1 MKILA
6 IDTSNKPLTVAVIDD
21 NMLLAT
27 ETITTHQKHAEFLLP
42 VIEDLVSK
50 ASLKPTDID
59 RIVVATGPGSY
70 TGVRMATTVAKTLAM
85 TLNIELVAISSLLT
99 LALTAGKVTGLINP
113 IFDARN
119 DNMYT
124 GLYKW
129 DADNLV
135 EVLPDRHTNIHEWH
149 EQLAQFNESIRV
161 VTSSDTFDKPLM
173 DIGANVSVNNH
184 FEAVPSATLLGRY
197 GAHLDPVT
205 DVDAL
210 VPRYLR
216 LTKAEADWRQDHPNE
231 DESNYVEKN

>member
-6 IDTSNKPLTVAVIDD
+6 IDTSNKPLTVAVLD
-21 NMLLAT
+21 NNELLAT

-42 VIEDLVSK
+42 VIEDLVNK
-50 ASLKPTDID
+50 ASLKPVDID

-85 TLNIELVAISSLLT
+85 TLNIELVPVSSLLNI
-99 LALTAGKVTGLINP
+99 ALTVGKVDGFINP

-129 DADNLV
+129 DGENLA
-135 EVLPDRHTNIHEWH
+135 EVLPDRHTNIQEWGKQIA
-149 EQLAQFNESIRV
+149 QLNDPVTVVANTDSFDEELTNNDADTSIV
-161 VTSSDTFDKPLM
+161 D
-173 DIGANVSVNNH
+173 H
-184 FEAVPSATLLGRY
+184 FKVVPSATLLGRY
-197 GAHLDPVT
+197 GANLEAVT
-205 DVDAL
+205 DIDAM

-216 LTKAEADWRQDHPNE
+216 LTKAEADWRQNHPNE